1 MQQRTGSQSGS
12 YPKDAPRGGMQQPQ
26 QQRGGKSGNVTP
38 RGRGQSQ
45 AA

>member
-1 MQQRTGSQSGS
+1 MQQRTGSQSGINTKEATRS
-12 YPKDAPRGGMQQPQ
+12 GPQ

-38 RGRGQSQ
+38 RGRGQPQ